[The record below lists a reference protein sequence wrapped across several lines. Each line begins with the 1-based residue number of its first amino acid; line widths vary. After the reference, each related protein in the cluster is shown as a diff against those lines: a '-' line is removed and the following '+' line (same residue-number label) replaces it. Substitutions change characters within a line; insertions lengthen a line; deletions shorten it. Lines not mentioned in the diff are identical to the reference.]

1 MKPFICMGT
10 EMRDTILIVD
20 DEKDLLTGL
29 ARSIGGDL
37 DVDILTAEN
46 GRKASEIITDTDIDL
61 VVTDISMPDYDGVE
75 LLDFIMKNDPL
86 ITVIMMTAY
95 GTVEVAVETL
105 KKGAY
110 DFIRKPFEQEELIR
124 LIRKGLERN
133 RLVRENRRLLN
144 RISEQQSFSNLV
156 GKSRRFRETVS
167 SIRTLARTD
176 VTVLVTGETGSGK
189 DLAVRAI
196 HENGSRCDNSFITV
210 NCPALPEG
218 LLESELFGYRK
229 GAFTDAKE
237 NKIGLFLQA
246 QGGTIFLDEIGDLSL
261 SLQTKLLRV
270 LQNREV
276 KPLGEDTPHTI
287 DVRIIAA
294 TNQNLEEKIKRN
306 QFRADL
312 YYRLNVASLVM
323 PPLREMREDIPL
335 LADHFLMKSS
345 RKLKVEPKKM
355 TSALH
360 EYLIG
365 REWPGNTRELE
376 NTITGWVATVQGSV
390 IDVDDIPNCN
400 INKTMS
406 IDTDDNGFSISY
418 IDQKNRIIEQFTK
431 QYLHKLFTHT
441 KGNVTLSAQIS
452 GIQRQSLQKIV
463 NRYAISVDDYR
474 N

>member
-287 DVRIIAA
+287 DVRIVAA

-345 RKLKVEPKKM
+345 RELKVEPKKM

-406 IDTDDNGFSISY
+406 IDTDDNGFSVSY

>member
-1 MKPFICMGT
+1 
-10 EMRDTILIVD
+10 MRDTILIVD

-345 RKLKVEPKKM
+345 RELKVEPKKM

-365 REWPGNTRELE
+365 KEWPGNTRELE

-406 IDTDDNGFSISY
+406 IDTDDNGFSVSY